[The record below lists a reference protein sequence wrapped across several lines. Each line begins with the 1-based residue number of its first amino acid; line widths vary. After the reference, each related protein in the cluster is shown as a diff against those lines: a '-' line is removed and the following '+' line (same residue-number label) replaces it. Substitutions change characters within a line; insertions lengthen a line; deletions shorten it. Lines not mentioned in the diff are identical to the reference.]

1 MNKGQHSLGW
11 SMIIC
16 GLVTGLLNG
25 LIARNLSE
33 SPRKGII
40 PTREGVCSL
49 SAWIFALLT
58 SQFCEGLVGLY
69 QTKLAQ
75 LKSRKSRARRE
86 KEECRYSLLHWL
98 ERHKHSFINVPRLAT
113 LLFLW
118 ADHTPP
124 RVGIFLELG
133 VGFFLSLLAP
143 LFLLF
148 RLYVVKRKQ
157 HM

>member
-1 MNKGQHSLGW
+1 MDLLSGDYNASVIGW

-33 SPRKGII
+33 SPRKVVI
-40 PTREGVCSL
+40 
-49 SAWIFALLT
+49 
-58 SQFCEGLVGLY
+58 VG
-69 QTKLAQ
+69 
-75 LKSRKSRARRE
+75 
-86 KEECRYSLLHWL
+86 
-98 ERHKHSFINVPRLAT
+98 
-113 LLFLW
+113 
-118 ADHTPP
+118 
-124 RVGIFLELG
+124 LG
-133 VGFFLSLLAP
+133 VGLFLSLLAP

>member
-1 MNKGQHSLGW
+1 MDLLSGDYNASVIGW

-33 SPRKGII
+33 SPRKGVI
-40 PTREGVCSL
+40 
-49 SAWIFALLT
+49 
-58 SQFCEGLVGLY
+58 VG
-69 QTKLAQ
+69 
-75 LKSRKSRARRE
+75 
-86 KEECRYSLLHWL
+86 
-98 ERHKHSFINVPRLAT
+98 
-113 LLFLW
+113 
-118 ADHTPP
+118 
-124 RVGIFLELG
+124 LG

-157 HM
+157 HV